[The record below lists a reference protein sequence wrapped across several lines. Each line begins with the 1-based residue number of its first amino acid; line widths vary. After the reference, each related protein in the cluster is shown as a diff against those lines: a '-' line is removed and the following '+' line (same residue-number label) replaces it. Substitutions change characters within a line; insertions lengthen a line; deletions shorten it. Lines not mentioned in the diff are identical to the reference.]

1 MEKLISILAKRLK
14 SKTPKLFKGIAIG
27 ASALGVVVLLLPTLP
42 ITLPATVVA
51 LIPIVSSACAG
62 IASVSLLTTDD
73 EEVIKET
80 NEMLTK

>member
-27 ASALGVVVLLLPTLP
+27 ASILGVVVLLLQTLP
-42 ITLPATVVA
+42 IALPAVITT

-80 NEMLTK
+80 NELLTK

>member
-27 ASALGVVVLLLPTLP
+27 ASVLGVVVLLLPTLP
-42 ITLPATVVA
+42 IALPATVVA

-73 EEVIKET
+73 EEIIKET
-80 NEMLTK
+80 DDVLNK

>member
-1 MEKLISILAKRLK
+1 MNKLFIVLAKRLK

-27 ASALGVVVLLLPTLP
+27 ASILGVVVLLLPTLP
-42 ITLPATVVA
+42 ITLPAAITA

-62 IASVSLLTTDD
+62 VASVSLLTTDD

-80 NEMLTK
+80 DELLTK